1 MVTLRSEAAATTQGR
16 SSLLV
21 THDPIERQQRDLT
34 RARLA
39 AIVQSSA
46 DSIIGSTLDGI
57 ITDWNPGAERLY
69 GYTADEAIGRP
80 LAILAPPERAR
91 QIDELLE
98 RVRQGESIAEVEVVA
113 RARGGKRFDISLTIS
128 PVRDDA
134 GQIVACSAIAR
145 DISARKVAEAER
157 LATHQHTRQVL
168 ERITD
173 GFFALDLD
181 WRFTYV
187 NEAAE
192 RLAGQNRDALLGTSL
207 WEAFPDI
214 LETPIATFYQRTIAD
229 GVPASIEF
237 YYPPLGLWIDAMAYP
252 SPDGLSVF
260 FRDVTASRRMEQ
272 DVRASEEKYRTLM
285 DQIPAAV
292 YVLSPSGN
300 ELPLYLSPYFSHLT
314 GFSPEEAMAREH
326 HWLDEVHPDDRARVA
341 AEEALAMA
349 ANAPLRIEYRFR
361 RKDGSYIWVLDDSVL
376 LHDEN
381 GTVVANY
388 GVLLDISERVRA
400 NEERARLAAIVE
412 STQEGILSCTLD
424 GIITSWNH
432 GAEKL
437 YGYRVDEAIGQ
448 TVMILR
454 PPGEVDDIALL
465 TERVRRGESIE
476 GYETVR
482 MTRTGRRITVS
493 LTLSPLRDATGH
505 VVGIASISRDV
516 TALRQAEEALRLRDR
531 ALAAAPNAIVIT
543 EPAPPS
549 VRIVDVNPAF
559 EAMTGYT
566 REEVIGQDIRM
577 LFGPGTDPH
586 VGRRIGEAIAAGDDV
601 TETLLNYRKD
611 GSPYWIEL
619 HVAPVRDD
627 AGALTHLV
635 GIQTD
640 ITERVQAEAAL
651 RESEARFRGV
661 WESTLDAMALAD
673 AAGIVLAANPAYCE
687 LSGYPMEEIVGHNFS
702 RIFPADERAEREA
715 GYQAIFAS
723 PLPTASF
730 ETTIQRASGALR
742 EVACQGAFI
751 EFDGQR
757 QAMVVAIRD
766 VTERN
771 RLERE
776 LRGALQEAEAATRTK
791 SLFLAMMSHELRTPL
806 QAVLGY
812 TDLLLLGSSKTL
824 TREQNEDLGHI
835 KQGADRMIGLIDQM
849 LDLSR
854 MEAGRM
860 ELAANP
866 VDLASI
872 IEQVRQDV
880 TPQAIANA
888 IDLVIDL
895 PPALPPARGDPSR
908 LRQIL
913 LNLAGNAVKFTDH
926 GSVRITARGIDDE
939 IEIAVSDTGIGIS
952 AEALPHIFEEF
963 HQVDGSL
970 TRRHGGA
977 GLGLA
982 IARRLAEQMGGRLT
996 VSSQPGAG
1004 STFTLHI
1011 PAARG

>member
-1 MVTLRSEAAATTQGR
+1 M
-16 SSLLV
+16 
-21 THDPIERQQRDLT
+21 
-34 RARLA
+34 A
-39 AIVQSSA
+39 AIVTSSA
-46 DSIIGSTLDGI
+46 DAIIGSTLDGI

-69 GYTADEAIGRP
+69 GFTADEAIGQP
-80 LAILAPPERAR
+80 LAILAPPESAR

-98 RVRQGESIAEVEVVA
+98 RVRQGESIEEIEVVG
-113 RARGGKRFDISLTIS
+113 RTRGGKRIDISLTIS

-134 GQIVACSAIAR
+134 GQIVASSVIAR
-145 DISARKVAEAER
+145 DISARKAAETER

-192 RLAGQNRDALLGTSL
+192 RLAGQSRDALLGTSL

-214 LETPIATFYQRTIAD
+214 LETPISAFYQRTIAD

-237 YYPPLGLWIDAMAYP
+237 YYPPLDVWIDARAYP

-260 FRDVTASRRMEQ
+260 FRDVSASRRMEQ
-272 DVRASEEKYRTLM
+272 DLRASEEKYRTLM
-285 DQIPAAV
+285 DQIPAVV
-292 YVLSPSGN
+292 YVLTAEGIQQPV
-300 ELPLYLSPYFSHLT
+300 YFSPHIEQLT
-314 GFSPEEAMAREH
+314 GFLPEEVMARDH
-326 HWLDEVHPDDRARVA
+326 HWLDGVHPDDRARVA
-341 AEEALAMA
+341 AEDERALAA
-349 ANAPLRIEYRFR
+349 GEPLRTEYRYR
-361 RKDGSYIWVLDDSVL
+361 RKDGSYVWVLDESAPIR
-376 LHDEN
+376 DET
-381 GTVVANY
+381 GGVVAY
-388 GVLLDISERVRA
+388 QGLLLDISGRVQA
-400 NEERARLAAIVE
+400 EEERARLAAIVE

-432 GAEKL
+432 GAEEL
-437 YGYRVDEAIGQ
+437 YGYRIAEALGQ
-448 TVMILR
+448 SVMMLR
-454 PPGEVDDIALL
+454 PPGEVDAITSL
-465 TERVRRGESIE
+465 TERVRQGENIE

-482 MTRTGRRITVS
+482 ITRTGRRITVS
-493 LTLSPLRDATGH
+493 LTLSPLRDATGR

-577 LFGPGTDPH
+577 LFGPGTDPA
-586 VGRRIGEAIAAGDDV
+586 VGQRIGEAIAAGDDV

-619 HVAPVRDD
+619 HVAAVRDD

-687 LSGYPMEEIVGHNFS
+687 LAGYAMEEIVGHNFS
-702 RIFPADERAEREA
+702 RIFPAAERAEREA
-715 GYQAIFAS
+715 GYQAIFTS
-723 PLPTASF
+723 PLPTTSF
-730 ETTIQRASGALR
+730 ETTIQRANGALR

-751 EFDGQR
+751 EIDGQR
-757 QAMVVAIRD
+757 QAMVAAIRD

-812 TDLLLLGSSKTL
+812 TDLLLLGSARSL
-824 TREQNEDLGHI
+824 TREQTEDLGHI

-854 MEAGRM
+854 MEEGRL
-860 ELAANP
+860 EVAANP
-866 VDLASI
+866 VDLAGI

-880 TPQAIANA
+880 APQAIAKA
-888 IDLVIDL
+888 IDLIIDL
-895 PPALPPARGDPSR
+895 PPALPPALGDPSR

-913 LNLAGNAVKFTDH
+913 LNLAGNAVKFTEH
-926 GSVRITARGIDDE
+926 GAVRISARGIDDD
-939 IEIAVSDTGIGIS
+939 IEITVSDTGIGIS
-952 AEALPHIFEEF
+952 ADALPHIFEEF

-970 TRRHGGA
+970 TRRYGGA

-982 IARRLAEQMGGRLT
+982 IARRLAEQMSGHLT
-996 VSSQPGAG
+996 VSSQPGVG
-1004 STFTLHI
+1004 STFTLRI
-1011 PAARG
+1011 PAAGWTPAPRG